1 MNLDGKSLKG
11 NFIRYIIPSI
21 LAQWVYSLY
30 SMVDGMFVA
39 KGVNEI
45 ALTAVNLL
53 PVCCVSLCALPSVC
67 SGGFHHCLDTAGG
80 EPPSAGLRG
89 IYTEYCFAGN
99 LFAGNCASGHV
110 EP

>member
-45 ALTAVNLL
+45 ALTAVNLSY
-53 PVCCVSLCALPSVC
+53 PFVA
-67 SGGFHHCLDTAGG
+67 F
-80 EPPSAGLRG
+80 
-89 IYTEYCFAGN
+89 
-99 LFAGNCASGHV
+99 LFALSLLFAVGLPPLSRYCWGRTTISGPARYLHRILFCR
-110 EP
+110 